1 MQHHKLQV
9 QEVGVARHQV
19 YPPYHRLLSGGAS
32 CLLELETKVIRR
44 FAKVSIVSYSRPSHT
59 RTQGRGFTFIRCRGG
74 DLRR

>member
-32 CLLELETKVIRR
+32 CLPQRD
-44 FAKVSIVSYSRPSHT
+44 YD
-59 RTQGRGFTFIRCRGG
+59 GRGQRTASPMLTAIMSGG
-74 DLRR
+74 VRDKKGWTSTI